1 MEANLV
7 LYYRGFSTGVSMR
20 NTKIMNSYNKLPYCY
35 PASSS
40 ICCVLTKPP
49 PTNHNHHSN
58 FHVYK
63 DNWFDHLA
71 INHLSQSI
79 QATTGLRNKK
89 SGYESFVE
97 AARVVY
103 VNYNSTHDQV
113 NLVIESLQ
121 RAFPKPI
128 LSLVKMLL
136 PQSKWAREYCAMF
149 TTVFF
154 AWLVGSCEVKASE
167 FNGRK
172 ENNVVHIKK
181 CRFLEETNCV
191 GMCTNLC
198 KMPSQLFIKD
208 TLGMPVNM
216 VPNFDD
222 MSCEMIFGQ
231 DPPPPNTDPAFMQP
245 CYKLCKLNNKHKMD
259 CNSQRKKKDH
269 LDIS

>member
-1 MEANLV
+1 MEANV
-7 LYYRGFSTGVSMR
+7 VVPYQSFSTVLSMR
-20 NTKIMNSYNKLPYCY
+20 NRKINTNYYKYKKI
-35 PASSS
+35 SSCS
-40 ICCVLTKPP
+40 ICCVLTKPL
-49 PTNHNHHSN
+49 TSSHNHSN
-58 FHVYK
+58 YVYK

-79 QATTGLRNKK
+79 QATTGLRNNK
-89 SGYESFVE
+89 SGYEGLVE

-103 VNYNSTHDQV
+103 VNFNSTHQV
-113 NLVIESLQ
+113 NLVVEALQ

-128 LSLVKMLL
+128 LSLLKMLL
-136 PQSKWAREYCAMF
+136 PQSKWAREYCAAF
-149 TTVFF
+149 TKVFF
-154 AWLVGSCEVKASE
+154 AWLVGPCEVKESE
-167 FNGRK
+167 FNGRR

-181 CRFLEETNCV
+181 CRFLEEINCV

-231 DPPPPNTDPAFMQP
+231 DPPPPDTDPAFIQP
-245 CYKLCKLNNKHKMD
+245 CYKLCKLSNKHLRD
-259 CNSQRKKKDH
+259 CNSQMKKKDVE
-269 LDIS
+269 S